1 MSRKKSKLTY
11 GWGINDVDY
20 PITKS
25 GIVNG
30 VCKTIW
36 ICPYYEDW
44 KNMIQ
49 RCYSVDVQNRQP
61 TYKACTVCEE
71 WKYLSNFIKW
81 VNSQPNS
88 NWQNCELDKDFLLK
102 GNKHYSPDT
111 CVYIDKILNGF
122 MVDSGKIR
130 GNLMIGVS
138 LSKRKKNPYTAQ
150 CCNPFL
156 KGKGTYVGVYSTEL
170 EAHLA
175 WKAKK
180 HGYACQLS
188 DMQEDLRVANILLQ
202 MYDKNTDLTNK

>member
-1 MSRKKSKLTY
+1 MGRKKNKLTY
-11 GWGINDVDY
+11 GWGINDVDH

-25 GIVNG
+25 SIVNG
-30 VCKTIW
+30 VRKTIW

-49 RCYSVDVQNRQP
+49 RAYDVTIQNRQP
-61 TYKACTVCEE
+61 TYSGCTVCEE

-81 VNSQPNS
+81 VDSQPNR
-88 NWQNCELDKDFLLK
+88 NWINCELDKDFLVK
-102 GNKHYSPDT
+102 GNKCYSPDT

-138 LSKRKKNPYTAQ
+138 FNKRKKKPYTAQ
-150 CCNPFL
+150 CCNPLL
-156 KGKGTYVGVYSTEL
+156 KGGSAYIGTYSTEL

-180 HGYACQLS
+180 HGYACQLAS
-188 DMQEDLRVANILLQ
+188 LQEDPSVVNSLLQ
-202 MYDKNTDLTNK
+202 MYDENTDLTNK